1 MRQTACT
8 AYPFRLRWDARQLAE
23 AVPVP
28 LRETD
33 LFAGLGR
40 GAGAAPRAPRGRR
53 PAYAPA
59 PSLPAAFR
67 IHG

>member
-1 MRQTACT
+1 MRQTART
-8 AYPFRLRWDARQLAE
+8 AYPFGLRWDARQLAE

-40 GAGAAPRAPRGRR
+40 DAVAATRVPRGRR
-53 PAYAPA
+53 PRYAPA